1 MQKFIAE
8 PSFWEILPE
17 ASIGIMVVRAMKTA
31 DEVSSEDKVAIASI
45 LNEANAKA
53 NQHLTSNTISENEVV
68 AVWRRAYQ
76 LFKTKKGARCSI
88 ENLLKRVLKGNPVS
102 PITPSVDIYNAISL
116 KYALPVGGENID
128 AFVGDFHLGIDEE
141 GGKSFLPIGEEENAP
156 TLPGELCYYDEEG
169 AVCRCFN
176 WRDGQRTELTD
187 DSRNAIL
194 VIECVDGA
202 RLAELHAALD
212 EFADLMRRFLGAE
225 VAAKGIVTK
234 DNPEMTIVE

>member
-31 DEVSSEDKVAIASI
+31 DEVSSEDKATIASI
-45 LNEANAKA
+45 LNEANSTA

-88 ENLLKRVLKGNPVS
+88 ENLLKRVLKGNPVGS
-102 PITPSVDIYNAISL
+102 ITPSVDIYNAISL

-156 TLPGELCYYDEEG
+156 PCQASFVTTTKKEPYVDASIG
-169 AVCRCFN
+169 AMGSAPSSPTIPATRFS
-176 WRDGQRTELTD
+176 LL
-187 DSRNAIL
+187 NASM
-194 VIECVDGA
+194 A
-202 RLAELHAALD
+202 RAWPNC
-212 EFADLMRRFLGAE
+212 MPRSTSSP
-225 VAAKGIVTK
+225 I
-234 DNPEMTIVE
+234 